1 VNKLRAE
8 NPDGTVLID
17 GGDCFQGTMISN
29 LQFGR
34 PVVEQMNAMRYSAM
48 AVGNHE
54 FDWSADTLEHRVRAM
69 NFAALGANMIELK
82 TKHRPRWARADTVV
96 TRKGVRLG
104 VLGLCYRFTPTV
116 TLAKNVAHLRFEDDS
131 ATAVRLVP
139 ELAKRSDIVIGV
151 GHIPAESD
159 SAYGARSGDL
169 PRLARGVPGVTA
181 WFGGHSHNLVSD
193 RVNGVPVMIAGSH
206 GEAVAV
212 CDLVIDPIAHKAVD
226 SRIALVRTGPT
237 R

>member
-1 VNKLRAE
+1 DNGFRHALAHRMSDLPTGSPRDSLTNAQVLGLVANLRYPEIRILETTDFHGAILGGSRDRRSGRQLGGSATLAAWVNKLRAE

-116 TLAKNVAHLRFEDDS
+116 
-131 ATAVRLVP
+131 
-139 ELAKRSDIVIGV
+139 
-151 GHIPAESD
+151 
-159 SAYGARSGDL
+159 
-169 PRLARGVPGVTA
+169 
-181 WFGGHSHNLVSD
+181 
-193 RVNGVPVMIAGSH
+193 
-206 GEAVAV
+206 
-212 CDLVIDPIAHKAVD
+212 
-226 SRIALVRTGPT
+226 
-237 R
+237 